1 MIQNTDE
8 KDKIM
13 IAPNPRSERQGSISL
28 DPTDAE
34 GFMEHFS
41 RLNPGDE
48 VCGTFKATLDEAGQK
63 KVALSITELTLDK
76 HDEDEEKGEEGEEK
90 GGEGEGEEEPAAVQ
104 VVKNEDG
111 VPENEDNIPPD
122 TMPTH

>member
-1 MIQNTDE
+1 MSQNTDA

-13 IAPNPRSERQGSISL
+13 IEPNPKSERQGAISL
-28 DPTDAE
+28 DPTDAA

-63 KVALSITELTLDK
+63 TVSLSITELSLDK
-76 HDEDEEKGEEGEEK
+76 HEDEDEDEPEAKGEEG
-90 GGEGEGEEEPAAVQ
+90 EEPAAVQ
-104 VVKNEDG
+104 VVKNDNG